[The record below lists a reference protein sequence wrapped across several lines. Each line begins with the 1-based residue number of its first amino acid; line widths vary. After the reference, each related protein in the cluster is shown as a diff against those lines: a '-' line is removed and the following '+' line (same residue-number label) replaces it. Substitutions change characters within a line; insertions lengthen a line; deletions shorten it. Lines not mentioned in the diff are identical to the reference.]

1 MFEVWCVGGIGW
13 DIRYKYIGGEYW
25 VRYTSDVK
33 LYIGANTLVVHWSF
47 LMWLWGL
54 TTEGLRTRL
63 RKSPSREVESVKLKL
78 VEDYQ
83 QTTIPLTSCVLVLLT
98 YLLSGGAIFSAWE
111 DWTFLD
117 GAYFCFVSLMTI
129 GFGDFG
135 INLRD
140 KLTLMLLFQFRAT
153 ITSTTLT
160 RTSAPVKRTPRL
172 SSGLSIFSSEWD
184 WLECAST
191 SCRKKYFLR

>member
-1 MFEVWCVGGIGW
+1 M
-13 DIRYKYIGGEYW
+13 
-25 VRYTSDVK
+25 
-33 LYIGANTLVVHWSF
+33 
-47 LMWLWGL
+47 
-54 TTEGLRTRL
+54 
-63 RKSPSREVESVKLKL
+63 KLKL

-83 QTTIPLTSCVLVLLT
+83 QTTIPLTSCVLVLLS

-140 KLTLMLLFQFRAT
+140 KLTL
-153 ITSTTLT
+153 
-160 RTSAPVKRTPRL
+160 
-172 SSGLSIFSSEWD
+172 
-184 WLECAST
+184 
-191 SCRKKYFLR
+191 